1 MESFDHIDDFLDL
14 VDQLDDCFFGNRDFD
29 GDPVHSWDAAFRCCQ
44 GIDIDP
50 PTGKNDGNPIEDSNK
65 IFGDYED
72 GVAFH
77 R

>member
-1 MESFDHIDDFLDL
+1 
-14 VDQLDDCFFGNRDFD
+14 VY
-29 GDPVHSWDAAFRCCQ
+29 SWDAAFGCRQ

-50 PTGKNDGNPIEDSNK
+50 PTGKNDGNPIQDSNK

-77 R
+77 RE